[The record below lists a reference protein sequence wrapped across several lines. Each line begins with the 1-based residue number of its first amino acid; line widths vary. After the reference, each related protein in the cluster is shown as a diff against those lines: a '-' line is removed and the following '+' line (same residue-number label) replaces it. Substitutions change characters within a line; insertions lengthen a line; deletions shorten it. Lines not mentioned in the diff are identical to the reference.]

1 MDLGLKG
8 KTIMVAA
15 GSRGLGL
22 GIARQVAKE
31 GARVSIAAPTEP
43 RVHESAAKL
52 RDETGASV
60 ISAVMD
66 ARDHGSILKWR
77 DDTLDAFESIDGLV
91 VNAGGPPAGLFDD
104 FDDADW
110 ASAFELT
117 LLSAVRM
124 IRAVLPSMRAGQS
137 GSIVTVTSSSVKEP
151 IDYEDAVRLVLD
163 IGAQLEVAEKNGKGF
178 ININMNDIKR
188 TGEGSFLLI
197 SKDVYDI
204 RNKQLW
210 ITKPIKYNSEMAP
223 ELALITQLPAY
234 VNINVSYYSLCK
246 TILNSLDINK
256 NIERLRPT
264 KLYWLIKRATH
275 KEPNNRRFL
284 YI

>member
-1 MDLGLKG
+1 MEDMFINVLNINGG
-8 KTIMVAA
+8 KVDNK
-15 GSRGLGL
+15 R
-22 GIARQVAKE
+22 E
-31 GARVSIAAPTEP
+31 
-43 RVHESAAKL
+43 
-52 RDETGASV
+52 
-60 ISAVMD
+60 
-66 ARDHGSILKWR
+66 
-77 DDTLDAFESIDGLV
+77 
-91 VNAGGPPAGLFDD
+91 
-104 FDDADW
+104 
-110 ASAFELT
+110 
-117 LLSAVRM
+117 
-124 IRAVLPSMRAGQS
+124 
-137 GSIVTVTSSSVKEP
+137 SVKEP

>member
-77 DDTLDAFESIDGLV
+77 DDTLDAFGSIDGLV

-117 LLSAVRM
+117 ILSAVRM
-124 IRAVLPSMRAGQS
+124 IRAVLPSMRSGQS

-151 IDYEDAVRLVLD
+151 IDMLLLSNVMRSGVTSLAKSLSRQLAGEGIRVNNLVPGAINTDRL
-163 IGAQLEVAEKNGKGF
+163 KGL
-178 ININMNDIKR
+178 METQAAR
-188 TGEGSFLLI
+188 TGEPFKKLWDSRAATVPLGRFGEPDEFGQAGAFLL
-197 SKDVYDI
+197 SDAAAY
-204 RNKQLW
+204 
-210 ITKPIKYNSEMAP
+210 ITGET
-223 ELALITQLPAY
+223 LIVDGGAMQT
-234 VNINVSYYSLCK
+234 V
-246 TILNSLDINK
+246 
-256 NIERLRPT
+256 
-264 KLYWLIKRATH
+264 W
-275 KEPNNRRFL
+275 
-284 YI
+284 

>member
-66 ARDHGSILKWR
+66 ARDHASILKWR

-124 IRAVLPSMRAGQS
+124 IRAVLPSMRVGQS

-151 IDYEDAVRLVLD
+151 ID
-163 IGAQLEVAEKNGKGF
+163 
-178 ININMNDIKR
+178 M
-188 TGEGSFLLI
+188 LLL
-197 SKDVYDI
+197 SNVM
-204 RNKQLW
+204 RSGV
-210 ITKPIKYNSEMAP
+210 TKSCQKPVTSA
-223 ELALITQLPAY
+223 
-234 VNINVSYYSLCK
+234 C
-246 TILNSLDINK
+246 
-256 NIERLRPT
+256 R
-264 KLYWLIKRATH
+264 
-275 KEPNNRRFL
+275 
-284 YI
+284 

>member
-31 GARVSIAAPTEP
+31 GACVSIAAPTEP

-137 GSIVTVTSSSVKEP
+137 GSIVTITSSSVKEP
-151 IDYEDAVRLVLD
+151 IDMLLLSNVMRSGVTSLAKSLSRQLAGEGIRVNNLVPGAINTDRLRGLMETQ
-163 IGAQLEVAEKNGKGF
+163 AA
-178 ININMNDIKR
+178 R
-188 TGEGSFLLI
+188 TGEPFKNLWDSRAATVPLGRFGEPDEFGQAGAFLL
-197 SKDVYDI
+197 SDAAAY
-204 RNKQLW
+204 
-210 ITKPIKYNSEMAP
+210 ITGET
-223 ELALITQLPAY
+223 LIVDGGAM
-234 VNINVSYYSLCK
+234 K
-246 TILNSLDINK
+246 TV
-256 NIERLRPT
+256 
-264 KLYWLIKRATH
+264 W
-275 KEPNNRRFL
+275 
-284 YI
+284 

>member
-31 GARVSIAAPTEP
+31 CARVSIAAPTEP

-66 ARDHGSILKWR
+66 ARDHASILKWR

-151 IDYEDAVRLVLD
+151 IDMLLLSNVMRSGVTSLAKSLSRQLAGEGIRVNNLVPGAINTDRL
-163 IGAQLEVAEKNGKGF
+163 KGL
-178 ININMNDIKR
+178 METQAAR
-188 TGEGSFLLI
+188 TGEPFKKLWDSRAATVPLGRFGEPDEFGRAGAFLL
-197 SKDVYDI
+197 SDAAAY
-204 RNKQLW
+204 
-210 ITKPIKYNSEMAP
+210 ITGET
-223 ELALITQLPAY
+223 LIVDGGAMKTVWEPHVSWCVFSVVSVIFLP
-234 VNINVSYYSLCK
+234 
-246 TILNSLDINK
+246 
-256 NIERLRPT
+256 
-264 KLYWLIKRATH
+264 
-275 KEPNNRRFL
+275 
-284 YI
+284 